1 VIVQTVTQQTMMAK
15 HFRVAATVIP
25 MPAPGPADADYQA
38 PTPAARRVLWVGRIC
53 MVKRPDR
60 LVEIARACPELQF
73 EVAGPVY
80 DDACSRTAAAAAGA
94 LPNVSLLGAVAREQM
109 DSLYRNA
116 SLLCCTSDYEGFP
129 NTFLEAWS
137 HGLPV
142 VSTVDPDG
150 VIEQRNLGRVASDTT
165 TLVSAIRTLH
175 GDPAAY
181 AASSRAAREYFRAHH
196 AMDAVMPLFEDVF
209 ASLAQPMSQ
218 ALRTLLPGTR

>member
-1 VIVQTVTQQTMMAK
+1 
-15 HFRVAATVIP
+15 
-25 MPAPGPADADYQA
+25 
-38 PTPAARRVLWVGRIC
+38 
-53 MVKRPDR
+53 
-60 LVEIARACPELQF
+60 
-73 EVAGPVY
+73 
-80 DDACSRTAAAAAGA
+80 
-94 LPNVSLLGAVAREQM
+94 
-109 DSLYRNA
+109 
-116 SLLCCTSDYEGFP
+116 
-129 NTFLEAWS
+129 
-137 HGLPV
+137 
-142 VSTVDPDG
+142 VDPDG